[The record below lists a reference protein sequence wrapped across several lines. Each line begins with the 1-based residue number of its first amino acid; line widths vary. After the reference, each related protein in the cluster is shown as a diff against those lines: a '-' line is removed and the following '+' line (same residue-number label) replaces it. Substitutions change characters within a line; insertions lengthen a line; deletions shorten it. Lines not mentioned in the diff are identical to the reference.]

1 MRTLKRRETALKWL
15 KPTIKTGGMGSVT
28 VEWIG
33 DPITIKGAVQPLTS
47 EAARREYGE
56 RADKM
61 RLVITPNGNYE
72 TGDGIWLA
80 GEADASPPWL
90 VVSVSAW
97 QDLTSLTIEMR
108 A

>member
-1 MRTLKRRETALKWL
+1 MRTLKRRETTLKWL
-15 KPTIKTGGMGSVT
+15 KPTIKTGGLGSVT

-33 DPITIKGAVQPLTS
+33 DPKTVIGTVQPLTS

-61 RLVITPNGNYE
+61 RLAIVPNGAYE

-80 GEADASPPWL
+80 EDMVDPPWL

-97 QDLTSLTIEMR
+97 QDLTSLTIEKR
-108 A
+108 L